1 MPNSTS
7 PLQTRMIDEQKFHKT
22 NSGHYPATFDFLG
35 IKFLVIIPMSLLK
48 DTLYLL
54 FNYLFTTIQN
64 YLAGTLIF
72 RSTRDGGYAPA
83 PYF

>member
-1 MPNSTS
+1 MRNSTS

-35 IKFLVIIPMSLLK
+35 IKFLVIILMLLLK
-48 DTLYLL
+48 DTL
-54 FNYLFTTIQN
+54 YLFTTIQN

-72 RSTRDGGYAPA
+72 RRTRDGGYAPA